1 MIIKLLLSILVP
13 YGKVLRDTRKEIA
26 DFANTH
32 GVKLKLFSSF
42 CLVMVPWMKVSSASD
57 DMSEIDPAG
66 IFEIL
71 GLGIALHLVYLAV
84 NFTFAT
90 ALKFDLDAKKSI
102 VVIMCSQKTL
112 PVAVAIIDFLPSEPT
127 DDGYLGE
134 AGIMVIACILAHFV
148 QIVIDG
154 VRGIVLECDNRRR
167 RQ

>member
-1 MIIKLLLSILVP
+1 
-13 YGKVLRDTRKEIA
+13 
-26 DFANTH
+26 
-32 GVKLKLFSSF
+32 
-42 CLVMVPWMKVSSASD
+42 MKVSSASD

-71 GLGIALHLVYLAV
+71 GLGIALHLVYLVV

-90 ALKFDLDAKKSI
+90 VLKFDLDAKKS

-134 AGIMVIACILAHFV
+134 AGIMVIACILAHFA
-148 QIVIDG
+148 QIVIDAFVASYWSTITDG
-154 VRGIVLECDNRRR
+154 DDNDKSVLPSSYVMSASSKGGGSDDVATTLELSSNN
-167 RQ
+167 